1 MDKVTGPSSTLQ
13 VTACHIEKI
22 TILEQ
27 VKKKD
32 TQTKILYMKI
42 QYSKRWTQQI
52 NLEGGGFIFIYF
64 FFNQNNIVITYLNT

>member
-13 VTACHIEKI
+13 VTACQIEKI

-42 QYSKRWTQQI
+42 QYSKRWTQQV
-52 NLEGGGFIFIYF
+52 NLEGGRFFIFIFIF
-64 FFNQNNIVITYLNT
+64 FFKSK